1 MISLKNFYQNHK
13 IKIIFGI
20 FATVVIFV
28 VLGCIIFPSIFYDNW
43 IWKYFWGPIVSD
55 AVDHP
60 VSFNGVLAEQKYTFM
75 SEIIYGFLIIIA
87 LYGFYQLLKKWN
99 NPVDWR
105 FCLAILPYVIVGSI
119 TRVLEDSGF
128 FNEPL
133 VYWFISPLIYLQIFI
148 WVIVFFLIG
157 YYLQQ
162 RFKKR
167 YLTVNS
173 VLFSGGV
180 LILLPFIFFTLQWI
194 IGNQWNTSQGIRFD
208 VFFLIVGLI
217 FAILFLVYAF
227 SRLFKNN
234 NSINVYSERLNL
246 AMIVAHMLDGITS
259 YVSIYDPLNM
269 GLPHYIE
276 KHPASDFI
284 MEIWPPLFPIV
295 KFLLIIS
302 VIYVFDV
309 IYKDELSE
317 YWRLINLLKIG
328 IFILGFAPGLRD
340 LIRVVMGV

>member
-1 MISLKNFYQNHK
+1 VVSLINLYQNHK

-20 FATVVIFV
+20 LTVFIFLFVI
-28 VLGCIIFPSIFYDNW
+28 GCIIFPSIFYDNW

-60 VSFNGVLAEQKYTFM
+60 VSFNGVLAEEKYTII
-75 SEIIYGFLIIIA
+75 SEITYGFLIVIA
-87 LYGFYQLLKKWN
+87 LYGFYQLLKKCN
-99 NPVDWR
+99 VSVDLR
-105 FCLAILPYVIVGSI
+105 FCLALLPYILVGSI

-133 VYWFISPLIYLQIFI
+133 IYWFISPLIYLHIFI
-148 WVIVFFLIG
+148 WVVVFFLIG
-157 YYLQQ
+157 FHLQQ

-180 LILLPFIFFTLQWI
+180 LIFLPFLFFTLQWI
-194 IGNQWNTSQGIRFD
+194 INNQFNTSKGLRFD
-208 VFFLIVGLI
+208 VFFLIAGFI
-217 FAILFLVYAF
+217 FLILFLVYVF
-227 SRLFKNN
+227 SRLFKDN
-234 NSINVYSERLNL
+234 NSINVYSEQLNL
-246 AMIVAHMLDGITS
+246 AMIGAHMLDGITS

-284 MEIWPPLFPIV
+284 MELWPPLFPIV
-295 KFLLIIS
+295 KFLLIILI
-302 VIYVFDV
+302 IYIFDV
-309 IYKDELSE
+309 LYKNELSE
-317 YWRLINLLKIG
+317 YPRLINLLKIG

-340 LIRVVMGV
+340 LLRVVMGV